1 MKMIFGLFDQREQ
14 ADAVVEFARRSGVTG
29 EQLKVLDGGSPAHDL
44 VEPSPQPRVWKGIR
58 RFVILGTVIF
68 AIFGALAAVGS
79 VTSTDA
85 PATFA
90 VQIFLLFLAIGFMC
104 GLGLGFVKGKSDAE
118 EEIQRFR
125 EDFQH
130 GATMVVIEAT
140 KHVEGF
146 VEEMR
151 RQGGRMIHVSK
162 HSRPMPDA
170 ADAELHVSA
179 AH

>member
-29 EQLKVLDGGSPAHDL
+29 EQLTVLDDRSPAHDL
-44 VEPSPQPRVWKGIR
+44 VEPSPQPRVWEGIR
-58 RFVILGTVIF
+58 RFVLLGTLIF
-68 AIFGALAAVGS
+68 AAFGALAAVGS

-85 PATFA
+85 PASFA
-90 VQIFLLFLAIGFMC
+90 VQIFLLFLAIGFMS

-118 EEIQRFR
+118 EEIQKFR
-125 EDFQH
+125 EAFEH

-140 KHVEGF
+140 QHVEGF
-146 VEEMR
+146 VEEMH
-151 RQGGRMIHVSK
+151 RQGGKMIHVSK

-170 ADAELHVSA
+170 SGTELHAST